1 MMCYMYVYTCRS
13 LLAGNTAGTQGGG
26 ALMSVGCEHIHMEL
40 TQLVNNT
47 SLDVGGAVKAD
58 ADTLSVWLKSM
69 GVFGNRCA

>member
-1 MMCYMYVYTCRS
+1 
-13 LLAGNTAGTQGGG
+13 
-26 ALMSVGCEHIHMEL
+26 MSVGCEHIHMEL